1 MNKTKTK
8 SISNSAYGA
17 ILSIPGLILMLAWVV
32 VPFSYVI
39 YLSFLRY
46 DNMSPVVFSGF
57 DNYMKVFLDQDFLA
71 IVGRTIAFSA
81 GSTGFTLIVS
91 IILALCL
98 NRMIRG
104 SSFFRSL
111 VVMPWAVPLIL
122 SGFLWSWMFHPSFGP
137 ISDLLMKS
145 GLRDEALNIYKSPAS
160 SMMGVII
167 ADAWRRI
174 PFLTIVSLAAFQGI
188 LQEPYDASEVDGADS
203 INTFFYITLPLAIRP
218 ILVGTLI
225 MFMFS
230 FRTIDVIYSMTPGGG
245 VGKCTYVLGAYL
257 FDHIYEVLDFGKAA
271 AISVILIFF
280 TFLIGSAF
288 IYNTLK
294 KD

>member
-1 MNKTKTK
+1 MNKTK

-137 ISDLLMKS
+137 ISDLLMKF
-145 GLRDEALNIYKSPAS
+145 GFRDEALNIYISPLS

-188 LQEPYDASEVDGADS
+188 LQELYDSSEVDGADS
-203 INTFFYITLPLAIRP
+203 INTFFYITLPLARRP

>member
-1 MNKTKTK
+1 MNKTK
-8 SISNSAYGA
+8 SVSNSAYGA
-17 ILSIPGLILMLAWVV
+17 ILSIPGLILMLAWVLI
-32 VPFSYVI
+32 PFTYVI

-57 DNYMKVFLDQDFLA
+57 DNYMKVFGDSDFLA

-137 ISDLLMKS
+137 ISDLLMKF
-145 GLRDEALNIYKSPAS
+145 GFRDESLNIYRNPTS

-188 LQEPYDASEVDGADS
+188 LQELYDASEVDGADS
-203 INTFFYITLPLAIRP
+203 ISTFFYITLPIAKRP

-294 KD
+294 KE

>member
-1 MNKTKTK
+1 MNKTK

-17 ILSIPGLILMLAWVV
+17 ILSIPGLILMLAWVLI
-32 VPFSYVI
+32 PFAYVI

-57 DNYMKVFLDQDFLA
+57 DNYMKVFGDQDFLA

-137 ISDLLMKS
+137 ISDLLMKF
-145 GLRDEALNIYKSPAS
+145 GFRDEALNIYKSPLS

-188 LQEPYDASEVDGADS
+188 LQELYDASEVDGADS
-203 INTFFYITLPLAIRP
+203 INTFFYITLPLARRP
-218 ILVGTLI
+218 ILIGTLI

-271 AISVILIFF
+271 AISMILIFF